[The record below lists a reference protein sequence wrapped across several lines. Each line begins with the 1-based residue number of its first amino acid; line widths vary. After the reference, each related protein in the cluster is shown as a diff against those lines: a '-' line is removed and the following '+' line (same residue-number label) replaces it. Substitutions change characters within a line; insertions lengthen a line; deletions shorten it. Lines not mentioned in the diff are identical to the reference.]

1 MGPHS
6 SKGGSGQNG
15 WGSSSRTSA
24 VSEDRGLQG
33 SRDRQKGTGGRKL
46 AGLWEVRLQEWK
58 VQEEARSA
66 ANTDNRQGVE
76 FAQQADQYFETTF
89 TSLCNQDKHSHTQ
102 LRITRT
108 TAWAEVTCTSFT
120 KVC

>member
-15 WGSSSRTSA
+15 WGSSSRTA
-24 VSEDRGLQG
+24 AASEDRGLQG
-33 SRDRQKGTGGRKL
+33 SRDRQEGTGGRKL
-46 AGLWEVRLQEWK
+46 AGLWEVRLREWK
-58 VQEEARSA
+58 AQEEARSA

-76 FAQQADQYFETTF
+76 FAQQADQHFET
-89 TSLCNQDKHSHTQ
+89 KHSHTQ
-102 LRITRT
+102 LRMTRT